1 MLSFSVYFEPHLRR
15 PVSQPSPAPFLG
27 FPNLL
32 TFKPSNVQTFRS
44 FPPSLSSHQISAARL
59 FSFTYEFP
67 IFYPLCFDIHACNG
81 GGCTPLPA
89 FQLANVPTFKP
100 SNDPCLLFSYRYALF
115 RAMGAGQPLWN
126 QHLRISNPRPSHLLL
141 RNPKTRASAAPAS
154 SSSKPSPSFSVPAIS
169 TSSPSRRS
177 PTPPE

>member
-81 GGCTPLPA
+81 GGVPPS
-89 FQLANVPTFKP
+89 QLSNLQTFRRSNLQTIHVFYFHIVTHCFAQWAQVNPCGINIFHALRSPWGVYSPPNVPTFQRGTIRAHLP
-100 SNDPCLLFSYRYALF
+100 HRSIAL
-115 RAMGAGQPLWN
+115 
-126 QHLRISNPRPSHLLL
+126 
-141 RNPKTRASAAPAS
+141 PKED
-154 SSSKPSPSFSVPAIS
+154 AILAIA
-169 TSSPSRRS
+169 
-177 PTPPE
+177 